1 MKRGSVMGD
10 KLLAPVI
17 LSKENEFCIYLPDK
31 NIMCV
36 GESLDDL
43 YLEYEKLLAQR
54 LSLEENYEI
63 NDSGHESHAN
73 LRYQRVFQE
82 LGVTLLKTTSVVIIA
97 VFILTLLMPAIRAS
111 LSHHTKKIVADFTP
125 TISNELYSAKYWAIE
140 VPSRINERYD
150 QLSVVEQDRM
160 KEEWSKLL
168 ARIPF

>member
-1 MKRGSVMGD
+1 MGD

-63 NDSGHESHAN
+63 NDSGHESPAN

-97 VFILTLLMPAIRAS
+97 VFILVLLMPVIRAS
-111 LSHHTKKIVADFTP
+111 LSHHTKKIVAEFTP